1 MASKERIVWTQIGT
15 SKHDCLN
22 AVTEMYWQ
30 ALQDEVADVI
40 CSLQHILELR
50 KAHSETDL
58 SVGDMS
64 SRMSQRMGPPA
75 VSWSPFQQSMD
86 AETLPAFLEKV
97 WSRMVDSQD
106 KDEEY
111 ILARA
116 MLGGLGMLDI
126 DEVIE
131 YNEPL
136 MPSQAGPPLFITTR
150 DAETGKVTIQK
161 VLCDVCS
168 LAVRGAAWKCALG
181 CTPQSSPDHRAGE
194 FTVCRKCN
202 SPGKHPGTHLIRSP
216 HAYAIDAALQ
226 SSLTPPQFFSLRRQ
240 IQESQYVVDA
250 EEDRAAIGSAGVFL
264 FGGMSSLIRHR
275 FPLGNV
281 HSSIMFGP
289 LVFEIGVEDSKGGV
303 RVSTR
308 KSPGFGRTIRPNI
321 AEKILAIDPSRRLF
335 HAKGWKLHRPIQA
348 VIKQVVGGA
357 FSGYHGR
364 LAPLEDMIIQGTVV
378 ASRRWRMKPL
388 ASPQNNCACLLGH
401 SARIVSAMKFGID
414 DHVAVYLNRLVDAVY
429 NANTDLVFDRYQNNC
444 QNFCNAMLHYS
455 SFATVLPQAENVQ
468 SFRGPN
474 NRAIGLDY
482 LLSFRTRRDLRQA
495 LEASRARIG
504 PLSAFLKQLHH
515 PDNVL
520 DYRSIQQNQRE
531 AAACAKVLASTC
543 PDSDCTLADHV
554 WTNPA
559 ELVSILQL
567 HLLLEKEDYEQEQAK
582 SQFRSE
588 AEWMQQS
595 IQVLK
600 TLDSFTTSAAALA
613 LAFQEEHSS
622 EVATC
627 WAPPTSSSVPQDIV
641 FAMLGDR
648 LEFQQVDTGR
658 EKRSWRDWWTGRSL
672 DQPDLIL
679 PGSFGPN
686 VIPEV
691 FTPTLLVPP
700 QSAITEALLD
710 RTARDGNH
718 VYD

>member
-504 PLSAFLKQLHH
+504 PLK
-515 PDNVL
+515 
-520 DYRSIQQNQRE
+520 
-531 AAACAKVLASTC
+531 
-543 PDSDCTLADHV
+543 
-554 WTNPA
+554 
-559 ELVSILQL
+559 LVSILQL

-613 LAFQEEHSS
+613 IAFQEEHSS

-710 RTARDGNH
+710 ST
-718 VYD
+718 VEQVVK